1 MRKHIFCSTW
11 NLHLEALEPVGRECD
26 ECSPFIWTESSDRSL
41 TKLYGNGFF
50 LSMLSSKHFQT
61 NSSGVP
67 SLWVTAKRILSL
79 CSIFCLSR
87 FIFLRSPSCNFTQA
101 DCLEWMAQTV
111 AFHWWGP
118 QDLRKLLLHGR
129 KATFR
134 EATFRLPN
142 RGSGEKNVKNP
153 NLPTNCPHHLGALV
167 VIVCQTST
175 KYACRSVA
183 FDTSTHGIRDQDQG
197 LITSDHSKKY
207 R

>member
-61 NSSGVP
+61 NSSGLP
-67 SLWVTAKRILSL
+67 SLCVTAKRILSL

-101 DCLEWMAQTV
+101 DCLECMAQTV
-111 AFHWWGP
+111 AFHWWGCNVRSGLSCYPAQNLDDTPGP
-118 QDLRKLLLHGR
+118 QEVTISREESYISGSNVSTSKQRERWKKCEKNPTFPPIVRIIWELLLW
-129 KATFR
+129 
-134 EATFRLPN
+134 
-142 RGSGEKNVKNP
+142 
-153 NLPTNCPHHLGALV
+153 
-167 VIVCQTST
+167 
-175 KYACRSVA
+175 
-183 FDTSTHGIRDQDQG
+183 
-197 LITSDHSKKY
+197 
-207 R
+207 